1 MAQAPFQPMDPRIDQ
16 AKLTAYALG
25 ELPEA
30 DAAEVELWISGD
42 EAARRYVEM
51 VREEAAVLRRAFH
64 ARSAPLTEAHHEALA
79 DAIGDR
85 PREPSIAAALGIAA
99 GLAAAACI
107 ALLVILP
114 RIGDAR
120 KKQENIVALNEIGEK
135 MGELAQQRSTR
146 LYAGLEGLPGP
157 NPEPESTSFANA
169 PSFDLNDALSNS
181 ASGGAAIFGDAGP
194 TRSSPSDLIAQRI
207 PLISDIDSSSARPLD
222 PTAIPTTPFTI
233 TEGDTLAAIARDK
246 LGDENKWRLIARL
259 NDDIIEDPDQLK
271 PGQEILLPDLE
282 RWKEPSDRER
292 YDPIIDNPFL
302 AAIDNPLSTF
312 SIDVDT
318 ASYANVRRFLLKQNQ
333 LPPADAVRIEELVN
347 YFTYDYSDAMAPAKV
362 LDAQGNPAE
371 EIDPPFG
378 ASVEIA
384 PAPWNEDHRLVR
396 IGLKGDEPDT
406 GQRPAANLVFLLDV
420 SGSMNSPD
428 KLPLLKDAFKRL
440 TNELAETDRVAI
452 VVYAGAAGL
461 VLDATPANSR
471 RKILDALDNLRA
483 GGSTAGGEGIQL
495 AYQVALENYLPGGV
509 NRVILATDG
518 DFNVG
523 VSSDGELVD
532 LIKEKANPPEDSDHA
547 GKGVYLSVL
556 GFGSGNVNDQMMEK
570 VSNAGNGN
578 YFYIDSV
585 REAQKVLVEQMGAT
599 LVTIAK
605 DVKIQVEFN
614 PAEVASYRLIGYE
627 NRILAKEDFA
637 DDTVD
642 AGDIGAGHTVT
653 ALYEVVPVDH
663 AAKRAKL
670 EAKLNEHREAIE
682 NIEALKRMARLTAER
697 LGKLNAQITEHN
709 DAMRRLR
716 KELAAIP
723 AARQVD
729 DLKYQAQPV
738 LTEAAE
744 AGELMTLKLRYKA
757 PDAEAEQGTSTLL
770 SFPIRDAGA
779 TLEDASGDFKFAA
792 AVAGFGMLLRDSP
805 YKGEANWDLV
815 TGLAMMGRGEDP
827 RGYRAQFIEMTRK
840 AEVLGAE
847 QAE

>member
-114 RIGDAR
+114 RIGGGAS
-120 KKQENIVALNEIGEK
+120 ESET
-135 MGELAQQRSTR
+135 LAIND
-146 LYAGLEGLPGP
+146 GLDQA
-157 NPEPESTSFANA
+157 TSFQDA
-169 PSFDLNDALSNS
+169 PTFDLNAALSNTE
-181 ASGGAAIFGDAGP
+181 SGGATSPGTSLFGD
-194 TRSSPSDLIAQRI
+194 TMESQ
-207 PLISDIDSSSARPLD
+207 DSVNSFMTPALRPAD
-222 PTAIPTTPFTI
+222 STAPRFDSVALANIPTTPFTI

-347 YFTYDYSDAMAPAKV
+347 YFTYDYSDAMQPAKV
-362 LDAQGNPAE
+362 LDPEGNPVE
-371 EIDPPFG
+371 DIDPPFG

-440 TNELAETDRVAI
+440 TNELADTDRVAI

-461 VLDATPANSR
+461 VLDSTPANSR

-570 VSNAGNGN
+570 ISNAGNGN

-585 REAQKVLVEQMGAT
+585 REAQKVLVEQMGGT

-697 LGKLNAQITEHN
+697 LARLNAQITEHN

-744 AGELMTLKLRYKA
+744 VGELMTLKLRYKA
-757 PDAEAEQGTSTLL
+757 PDAEAKEGTSTLL

-827 RGYRAQFIEMTRK
+827 RGYRAQFIEMARK
-840 AEVLGAE
+840 AEALGAE

>member
-1 MAQAPFQPMDPRIDQ
+1 MADAPFQPMDPHIDQ
-16 AKLTAYALG
+16 VKLTAYALG
-25 ELPEA
+25 ELAEP

-42 EAARRYVEM
+42 EAARRYVEL

-64 ARSAPLTEAHHEALA
+64 ARSATLTEEQHEALA
-79 DAIGDR
+79 GAIGDR
-85 PREPSIAAALGIAA
+85 QREPSIAAALGIAA

-114 RIGDAR
+114 RIGGGD
-120 KKQENIVALNEIGEK
+120 GET
-135 MGELAQQRSTR
+135 ETLAVNDVRD
-146 LYAGLEGLPGP
+146 EFPD
-157 NPEPESTSFANA
+157 FADA
-169 PSFDLNDALSNS
+169 PSFDLNEALSNTN
-181 ASGGAAIFGDAGP
+181 SGRATSRGTSIFGDTMEPQDSETLSAQTSLKPSFFGIAGQAGQVRP
-194 TRSSPSDLIAQRI
+194 AQPAAPRY
-207 PLISDIDSSSARPLD
+207 DSTVAL
-222 PTAIPTTPFTI
+222 ANIPTTTFTI

-246 LGDENKWRLIARL
+246 LGDEAKWPLIAKL
-259 NDDIIEDPDQLK
+259 NKDAIPDPNQLQ

-282 RWKEPSDRER
+282 RWREPSDRER
-292 YDPIIDNPFL
+292 YDQITDNPFL
-302 AAIDNPLSTF
+302 AALDNPLSTF

-347 YFTYDYSDAMAPAKV
+347 YFSYDYSDAMQPAEV
-362 LDAQGNPAE
+362 LDPQGNPVE
-371 EIDPPFG
+371 DLDPPFG

-384 PAPWNEDHRLVR
+384 PAPWNEAHRLVR

-420 SGSMNSPD
+420 SGSMNNPD
-428 KLPLLKDAFKRL
+428 KLPLLQEAFKRL
-440 TNELAETDRVAI
+440 TNELADTDRVAI

-461 VLDATPANSR
+461 VLDSTPANNR
-471 RKILDALDNLRA
+471 QKVLDAINNLRA
-483 GGSTAGGEGIQL
+483 GGSTAGGAGIQL
-495 AYQVALENYLPGGV
+495 AYQVALENYIADGV

-523 VSSDGELVD
+523 TSSDGELVD
-532 LIKEKANPPEDSDHA
+532 LVKSKANPPEDSDHA

-570 VSNAGNGN
+570 ISNAGNGN

-585 REAQKVLVEQMGAT
+585 REAQKVLVEQMGGT

-663 AAKRAKL
+663 AAKRAEL
-670 EAKLNEHREAIE
+670 RAKIQEHREAIE
-682 NIEALKRMARLTAER
+682 NIEALKQMARVTAER
-697 LGKLNAQITEHN
+697 LAKLNAQITEHR
-709 DAMRRLR
+709 DAMRTLR
-716 KELAAIP
+716 RELATIP
-723 AARQVD
+723 APGEVD
-729 DLKYQAQPV
+729 ELKYQAQPV

-757 PDAEAEQGTSTLL
+757 PDAEAKQGTSTLL
-770 SFPIRDAGA
+770 AFPIRDAGA
-779 TLEDASGDFKFAA
+779 ALDDASGDFKFAA

-805 YKGEANWDLV
+805 YKGEAKWELV
-815 TGLAMMGRGEDP
+815 TGLAMMGQGDDP

-840 AEVLGAE
+840 AEALSANE
-847 QAE
+847 SE